1 MPIGPVT
8 HPPREI
14 NVAEPVSPA
23 LERVKHVLFRPFD
36 LGKWFVI
43 GFCAWLAQLGEGGSG
58 GNFNFNHFGQHHG
71 YEDNLR
77 RELARARD
85 YVLDNLNWI
94 VPLAAALVVVGL
106 ALWLV
111 FLWLNSRGK
120 FMFLHCVALNKAE
133 VAEPWHQFANEA
145 NSLFLFRLVLG
156 LVAMICTLPLLVI
169 AIVIVARM
177 FLAGQ
182 FIPNAIISAIGFGLL
197 FFGMAIV
204 FAVIQ
209 KLTLDFVVPI
219 MFLRR
224 DRCLPAWK
232 ELGTLISSR
241 VGTFILYFLFQIVL
255 AIAIGVIVLG
265 AVVITCCLA
274 GCLMML
280 PYLGTVLLLPVL
292 VFKRCYSLYFLAQFG
307 RDYDVFPPEPPLPP
321 GAPPAMSPP

>member
-23 LERVKHVLFRPFD
+23 LERVKHVLFRPFN
-36 LGKWFVI
+36 LGKWFII
-43 GFCAWLAQLGEGGSG
+43 GFCAWLAQLGEGGAG
-58 GNFNFNHFGQHHG
+58 GNFNFNNFGQHHG
-71 YEDNLR
+71 SEDNFR
-77 RELARARD
+77 QGLARARD
-85 YVLDNLNWI
+85 FVLDNLDWI
-94 VPLAAALVVVGL
+94 VPLAAVLVVVGL

-120 FMFLHCVALNKAE
+120 FMFLHCVALDKAE

-156 LVAMICTLPLLVI
+156 LVAMICTLPLLIIAVI
-169 AIVIVARM
+169 IIARM
-177 FLAGQ
+177 FLAGHL
-182 FIPNAIISAIGFGLL
+182 IPNAIFSAIGFGLL

-204 FAVIQ
+204 FAIIR

-224 DRCLPAWK
+224 NRCLSAWK
-232 ELGTLISSR
+232 ELGHLISSH

-255 AIAIGVIVLG
+255 AMAIGVIVFG
-265 AVVITCCLA
+265 VVIITCCIA

-280 PYLGTVLLLPVL
+280 PYVGTVLLLPVL
-292 VFKRCYSLYFLAQFG
+292 MFKRCYSLYFLAQFG
-307 RDYDVFPPEPPLPP
+307 RDYDVFPPEPQPQP
-321 GAPPAMSPP
+321 GAPPAL

>member
-1 MPIGPVT
+1 MSIGPVST
-8 HPPREI
+8 PPREI

-23 LERVKHVLFRPFD
+23 LERVKHVLFHPFD
-36 LGKWFVI
+36 PGKWFVI
-43 GFCAWLAQLGEGGSG
+43 GFCAWLAQLGEGGTG
-58 GNFNFNHFGQHHG
+58 GNFNYNFGQHHG
-71 YEDNLR
+71 YEENFR
-77 RELARARD
+77 HELARARD

-94 VPLAAALVVVGL
+94 VPLVAALVVIGL

-133 VAEPWHQFANEA
+133 VTEPWHKFASEA
-145 NSLFLFRLVLG
+145 NSLFLFRLGLG

-169 AIVIVARM
+169 AMVMVGKM

-182 FIPNAIISAIGFGLL
+182 FIPNAIITAIGFGLL
-197 FFGMAIV
+197 FLGLAIG
-204 FAVIQ
+204 FAIIK

-219 MFLRR
+219 MFLHRNH
-224 DRCLPAWK
+224 CLSAWK
-232 ELGTLISSR
+232 ELGTLISGH

-265 AVVITCCLA
+265 AVIVTCCIA
-274 GCLMML
+274 GCLMIL

-292 VFKRCYSLYFLAQFG
+292 MFKRCYSLYFLAQFG
-307 RDYDVFPPEPPLPP
+307 RDYDVFPAEPPPPP
-321 GAPPAMSPP
+321 GTPPVM